1 MSEIKLYILV
11 RTDMESM
18 NAGRTA
24 AQCAHAANLF
34 VKEIES
40 LGKLID
46 NDNDPLIKNFVE
58 WENQTG
64 QGYGTT
70 IVLDGLSEE
79 FINLKMGLTENE
91 FYSMWVV
98 DPEYPIKDGNTVH
111 LIPNV
116 RTCAFFFAFDEDKG
130 GLKDLELY
138 GN

>member
-34 VKEIES
+34 VKEI
-40 LGKLID
+40 ID
-46 NDNDPLIKNFVE
+46 LQISIGDDDPLIKNFIE
-58 WENQTG
+58 WESQTD

-79 FINLKMGLTENE
+79 FINMKMGLTENE